1 MNNPM
6 ALMQI
11 MRNPQAFL
19 QQAMQNGNPIL
30 KNAIELYQRGDVDGI
45 NRIAENLCKE
55 KGVSMDDAMKKI
67 KSTIGIN

>member
-19 QQAMQNGNPIL
+19 QQAMQNGNPIVR
-30 KNAIELYQRGDVDGI
+30 NAIEMYQRGDTQGI
-45 NRIAENLCKE
+45 NKIAENLCKE
-55 KGVSMDDAMKKI
+55 RGVNMDDAMQKI
-67 KSTIGIN
+67 KSTLGIN